1 MKDNSEEDTIE
12 KYNETS
18 DEKTESCGCFTEE
31 PSESNEAEEMIQ
43 DSETEQ
49 TSKTNE
55 TEDTAEAN
63 ETIQTKTNDTKNE
76 EIELSKCTIKE
87 NGDVDCVTSQEN
99 LERIQQKRIKPKRLI
114 LEAKD

>member
-1 MKDNSEEDTIE
+1 MENNSEEDTIE

-31 PSESNEAEEMIQ
+31 PSESNEAEEMTQ
-43 DSETEQ
+43 DSEIEQ
-49 TSKTNE
+49 TSETNE

-76 EIELSKCTIKE
+76 EIELSKCTIKK
-87 NGDVDCVTSQEN
+87 NGDVDCPITTKN
-99 LERIQQKRIKPKRLI
+99 LERIQREGIKPKRLI